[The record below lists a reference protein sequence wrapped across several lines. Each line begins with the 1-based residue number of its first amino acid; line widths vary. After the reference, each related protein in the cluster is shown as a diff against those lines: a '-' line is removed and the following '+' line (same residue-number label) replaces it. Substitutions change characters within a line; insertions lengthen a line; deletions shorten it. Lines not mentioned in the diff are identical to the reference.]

1 MGIEDFRQIVG
12 VVLGKG
18 GGLNEPNKLPQ
29 GSATAPTG
37 YSPSLFI
44 KWRYHH
50 LNLFYIHYQTFL
62 PSQSLVRP
70 RIPLLM
76 NLIYLWVYSWRLV
89 LDVLKEGIKVP

>member
-62 PSQSLVRP
+62 PFPVFSVSEYP
-70 RIPLLM
+70 TAHESDILLG
-76 NLIYLWVYSWRLV
+76 LFLEVSSRCPERGY
-89 LDVLKEGIKVP
+89 